1 MATQQGDSL
10 FAYVMR
16 LSWNQLSENLKSLAY
31 LEFIFNIFSLLTV
44 LPAQLI
50 VCFSEAKIK

>member
-16 LSWNQLSENLKSLAY
+16 LSRNQLSENLRSLAY
-31 LEFIFNIFSLLTV
+31 PEFIFNIFSLLTV
-44 LPAQLI
+44 LPAQLKE
-50 VCFSEAKIK
+50 CFSEAKIK